1 METSDDIP
9 IKDKIQI
16 FKGDSPAHQFKT
28 GQQKGGICFYCS
40 CSIEGNL
47 SANLRYTLHSKS
59 LSLQGRIN
67 KVTETESTLQRIS
80 RVDVKLFHKLKKDEI
95 IDELHQRKVKF
106 LCNLNGKDLLTTL
119 EYEKHGIQHLHAI

>member
-1 METSDDIP
+1 MGQ
-9 IKDKIQI
+9 IQYLKEI
-16 FKGDSPAHQFKT
+16 HLHTNLRLANKKEDFFFS
-28 GQQKGGICFYCS
+28 CS
-40 CSIEGNL
+40 CIIEGNF

-119 EYEKHGIQHLHAI
+119 EHEKHGIQHLHAI